1 MENMELYIS
10 QLVEY
15 AVQKCW
21 ISEEDRVWAANR
33 VLEVLHMDGFDGL
46 VSLSP
51 VNAGENSHPDGLA
64 GEEGIKLPP
73 IQEILDH
80 LCDYAFEYGVIAG
93 RSATYY
99 DLLDTALTGILVPR
113 PSEVI
118 ARFRKRYQVLYL
130 LR

>member
-51 VNAGENSHPDGLA
+51 VNEGENS
-64 GEEGIKLPP
+64 
-73 IQEILDH
+73 Q
-80 LCDYAFEYGVIAG
+80 
-93 RSATYY
+93 R
-99 DLLDTALTGILVPR
+99 LTHKPCVPFT
-113 PSEVI
+113 S
-118 ARFRKRYQVLYL
+118 
-130 LR
+130 LRC